1 MEIKE
6 NSNLSEMIGNSLKS
20 LKELSDSETIVGSPI
35 VTASGVTV
43 IPVSKLSMGFVGGGL
58 DYGKKIKSKP
68 DVKEYSEGKP
78 NFGGGGGTGISLV
91 PVAFLVVSPEGN
103 VSVLPITNE
112 AQNDRRR
119 SGRRMTNAPDGENKR
134 ENPLKEVVS
143 VAFQNAS
150 YLISRPL
157 ARPALFFDCRP
168 GKRGSG
174 GLRFGGNPLSP
185 GVGVGPLRKERRP
198 TPTDRQ
204 HDEDRD
210 RPDRSAP

>member
-6 NSNLSEMIGNSLKS
+6 NSNLSELIGNSLKS

-58 DYGKKIKSKP
+58 DYGKKIKAKP

-78 NFGGGGGTGISLV
+78 NFGGGGGTGVSLV

-112 AQNDRRR
+112 AQND
-119 SGRRMTNAPDGENKR
+119 
-134 ENPLKEVVS
+134 
-143 VAFQNAS
+143 
-150 YLISRPL
+150 
-157 ARPALFFDCRP
+157 
-168 GKRGSG
+168 
-174 GLRFGGNPLSP
+174 PLSA
-185 GVGVGPLRKERRP
+185 LLERAP
-198 TPTDRQ
+198 AIIENVKSKFAAKKKKKA
-204 HDEDRD
+204 DEEAESEEETEEEQGEESDE
-210 RPDRSAP
+210 

>member
-6 NSNLSEMIGNSLKS
+6 NSNLSELIGNSLKS

-58 DYGKKIKSKP
+58 DYGKKIKAKP

-78 NFGGGGGTGISLV
+78 NFGGGGGTGVSLV

-112 AQNDRRR
+112 AQND
-119 SGRRMTNAPDGENKR
+119 
-134 ENPLKEVVS
+134 
-143 VAFQNAS
+143 
-150 YLISRPL
+150 
-157 ARPALFFDCRP
+157 
-168 GKRGSG
+168 
-174 GLRFGGNPLSP
+174 PLSS
-185 GVGVGPLRKERRP
+185 LLERAP
-198 TPTDRQ
+198 AIIEKVKSKFAAKKKKKA
-204 HDEDRD
+204 DEEAESEEETEEEQGEESDE
-210 RPDRSAP
+210 

>member
-112 AQNDRRR
+112 AQNDPLSALLER
-119 SGRRMTNAPDGENKR
+119 APAIIEKVKSKFASKKKKNVEEAEEPTAETEEEEGEADGE
-134 ENPLKEVVS
+134 
-143 VAFQNAS
+143 
-150 YLISRPL
+150 
-157 ARPALFFDCRP
+157 
-168 GKRGSG
+168 
-174 GLRFGGNPLSP
+174 
-185 GVGVGPLRKERRP
+185 
-198 TPTDRQ
+198 
-204 HDEDRD
+204 
-210 RPDRSAP
+210 

>member
-6 NSNLSEMIGNSLKS
+6 NSNLSELIGNSLKS

-58 DYGKKIKSKP
+58 DYGKKIKAKP

-78 NFGGGGGTGISLV
+78 NFGGGGGTGVSLV

-112 AQNDRRR
+112 AQND
-119 SGRRMTNAPDGENKR
+119 
-134 ENPLKEVVS
+134 
-143 VAFQNAS
+143 
-150 YLISRPL
+150 
-157 ARPALFFDCRP
+157 
-168 GKRGSG
+168 
-174 GLRFGGNPLSP
+174 PLSA
-185 GVGVGPLRKERRP
+185 LLERAP
-198 TPTDRQ
+198 AIIEKVKSKFAAKKKKKA
-204 HDEDRD
+204 DEEAESEEETEEEQGEESDE
-210 RPDRSAP
+210 

>member
-112 AQNDRRR
+112 AQNDPLSALLERAPAIIEKVK
-119 SGRRMTNAPDGENKR
+119 SKFASKKKKNAEEAEEPTVETEEEEGEADGE
-134 ENPLKEVVS
+134 
-143 VAFQNAS
+143 
-150 YLISRPL
+150 
-157 ARPALFFDCRP
+157 
-168 GKRGSG
+168 
-174 GLRFGGNPLSP
+174 
-185 GVGVGPLRKERRP
+185 
-198 TPTDRQ
+198 
-204 HDEDRD
+204 
-210 RPDRSAP
+210 

>member
-6 NSNLSEMIGNSLKS
+6 NSNLSELIGNSLKS

-58 DYGKKIKSKP
+58 DYGKKIKAKP

-78 NFGGGGGTGISLV
+78 NFGGGGGTGVSLV

-112 AQNDRRR
+112 AQNDPLAALLER
-119 SGRRMTNAPDGENKR
+119 APAIIEKVKSKIASKKKKKTEEEAEEPTAETEEEEGDADGE
-134 ENPLKEVVS
+134 
-143 VAFQNAS
+143 
-150 YLISRPL
+150 
-157 ARPALFFDCRP
+157 
-168 GKRGSG
+168 
-174 GLRFGGNPLSP
+174 
-185 GVGVGPLRKERRP
+185 
-198 TPTDRQ
+198 
-204 HDEDRD
+204 
-210 RPDRSAP
+210 

>member
-6 NSNLSEMIGNSLKS
+6 NSNLSELIGNSLKS

-58 DYGKKIKSKP
+58 DYGKKLKAKP

-78 NFGGGGGTGISLV
+78 NFGGGGGTGVSLV

-112 AQNDRRR
+112 TSD
-119 SGRRMTNAPDGENKR
+119 NALSTLIERAPAIFEKIKTKFQKKKKNA
-134 ENPLKEVVS
+134 EKEES
-143 VAFQNAS
+143 ES
-150 YLISRPL
+150 
-157 ARPALFFDCRP
+157 
-168 GKRGSG
+168 
-174 GLRFGGNPLSP
+174 
-185 GVGVGPLRKERRP
+185 
-198 TPTDRQ
+198 
-204 HDEDRD
+204 DEATAEAVEEEGDE
-210 RPDRSAP
+210 AEE

>member
-6 NSNLSEMIGNSLKS
+6 NSNLSELIGNSLKS

-58 DYGKKIKSKP
+58 DYGKKLKAKS

-78 NFGGGGGTGISLV
+78 NFGGGGGTGVSLV

-112 AQNDRRR
+112 KSDDGLAAILER
-119 SGRRMTNAPDGENKR
+119 APAVIEKIKAKIAGKKKKKAKSDDADEETEFAEAEEEEGE
-134 ENPLKEVVS
+134 
-143 VAFQNAS
+143 
-150 YLISRPL
+150 
-157 ARPALFFDCRP
+157 
-168 GKRGSG
+168 
-174 GLRFGGNPLSP
+174 
-185 GVGVGPLRKERRP
+185 
-198 TPTDRQ
+198 
-204 HDEDRD
+204 EDNE
-210 RPDRSAP
+210 